1 MAQPPSPQ
9 GDVPPS
15 SVPVPYRAGY
25 VAIVGRPNVGKSTL
39 LNRLVGQKISITSRK
54 PQTTRQRITG
64 ILTRAEA
71 QLMFVD
77 TPGFQTRHTSSLNRH
92 MNRIVT
98 QALADVDV
106 ILLVIEA
113 GRFGADDRALLALLP
128 AKRRVLLVLNKT
140 DRLADRGLLLPF
152 IAEVARE
159 HDFAEI
165 VPVSASKGH
174 GIDELAGT
182 IGRYL
187 PEQAALYG
195 GDEITESSERFL
207 AAELIRE
214 KLFRLLGDELPYVS
228 AVLIDRFVM
237 EGTMRR
243 IHASI
248 IVDKESHKGI
258 VVGANGAQ
266 LKAIGTKARIDI
278 ERLVGGKVHLEIWV
292 KVKRGWT
299 ENRQVLKQL
308 GYG

>member
-1 MAQPPSPQ
+1 MSQKPE
-9 GDVPPS
+9 VF
-15 SVPVPYRAGY
+15 RAGY
-25 VAIVGRPNVGKSTL
+25 IAIIGRPNVGKSTL
-39 LNRLVGQKISITSRK
+39 LNSLVGQKVSITSRK

-64 ILTRAEA
+64 ILTRDDA

-77 TPGFQTRHTSSLNRH
+77 TPGFQTRHVSALNRH
-92 MNRIVT
+92 MNRAVT

-113 GRFGADDRALLALLP
+113 GRFSPEDRELLALLP
-128 AKRRVLLVLNKT
+128 VKRRVLLVINKI

-152 IAEVARE
+152 ITEVKGA

-165 VPVSASKGH
+165 VPVSANKGH
-174 GIDELAGT
+174 GVAGLAQT
-182 IGRYL
+182 ISRYL
-187 PEQAALYG
+187 PAQPALYG
-195 GDEITESSERFL
+195 ADEITESSERFL

-214 KLFRLLGDELPYVS
+214 KLFRLLGDELPYAC
-228 AVLIDRFVM
+228 AVIIDKFAI
-237 EGTMRR
+237 EGKLRR

-258 VVGANGAQ
+258 IIGAQGAQ
-266 LKAIGTKARIDI
+266 LKAIGTKARLDM
-278 ERLVGGKVHLEIWV
+278 EKLFGGKVHLELWV

-299 ENRQVLKQL
+299 ENQQVLKQL